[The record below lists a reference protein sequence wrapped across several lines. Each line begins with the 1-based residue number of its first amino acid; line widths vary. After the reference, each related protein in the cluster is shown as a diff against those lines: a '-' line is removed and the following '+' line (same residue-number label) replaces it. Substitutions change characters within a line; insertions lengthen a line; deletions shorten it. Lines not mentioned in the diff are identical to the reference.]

1 MSLFVYLVL
10 AGAGAVG
17 LIWHIKLADVVA
29 AASAPLG
36 ASFTF
41 VPLLVMALAFKLYY
55 LSVLLMRARSEVL
68 ERERASAWVR
78 ELARGT

>member
-1 MSLFVYLVL
+1 ML
-10 AGAGAVG
+10 
-17 LIWHIKLADVVA
+17 
-29 AASAPLG
+29 
-36 ASFTF
+36 

-55 LSVLLMRARSEVL
+55 LTVLLMRARSEVL